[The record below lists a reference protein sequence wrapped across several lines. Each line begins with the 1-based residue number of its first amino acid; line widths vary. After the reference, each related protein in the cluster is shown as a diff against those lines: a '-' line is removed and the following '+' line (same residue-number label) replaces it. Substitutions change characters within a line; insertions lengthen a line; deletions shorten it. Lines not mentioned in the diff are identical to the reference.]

1 MSQYLLSVHH
11 DAAGDA
17 AMAETAP
24 DQRVPGGGSGSA
36 ELDSRDSRRRRLAP
50 TGPRTALRV

>member
-24 DQRVPGGGSGSA
+24 DQRVPGGFWIGGT
-36 ELDSRDSRRRRLAP
+36 RLP
-50 TGPRTALRV
+50 